1 MKGETMETVAQQAP
15 LLQVKINQAG
25 YGKEQKQIR
34 NIQFSVKAGERIGLI
49 GPNGAGKSTT
59 MKALMG
65 LISDVDGIIQF
76 GPHHTHYAYI
86 PEQPIYYE
94 ELTLWEHLRLAASL
108 CQLTEDELLER
119 GEQLLRL
126 FRLDH
131 VKHQLPGSFSKGMQQ
146 KLMIVLALLTKPSLY
161 IIDEPFVGLD
171 PKAMHELNR
180 LLDEE
185 LKRGAGI
192 LMSTHLLEAAERM
205 CHRFVLLAQ
214 GEQVAAGTLDEIRQ
228 VSQRPE
234 GSLYDCFETLLE
246 RKAYA

>member
-1 MKGETMETVAQQAP
+1 MS
-15 LLQVKINQAG
+15 LLQVDIHQAG
-25 YGKEQKQIR
+25 YAQEKGQIKKIRFAVYPGEQ
-34 NIQFSVKAGERIGLI
+34 VGLI

-59 MKALMG
+59 MKAIMG
-65 LISDVDGIIQF
+65 HLPYMEGQIRF
-76 GPHHTHYAYI
+76 GSGSFRYAYI
-86 PEQPIYYE
+86 PEQPVYYE

>member
-1 MKGETMETVAQQAP
+1 MEPTAQQATI
-15 LLQVKINQAG
+15 LQVDIVQAG
-25 YGKEQKQIR
+25 YDKKQEQIR
-34 NIQFSVKAGERIGLI
+34 NIQFSVSCGERVGLI

-59 MKALMG
+59 MKAILG
-65 LISDVDGIIQF
+65 LLTDVEGDIRF

-108 CQLTEDELLER
+108 CQLTEDELQER
-119 GEQLLRL
+119 GEYLLQL

-131 VKHQLPGSFSKGMQQ
+131 VKHQFPGSFSKGMQQ

-171 PKAMHELNR
+171 PKAMHDLN
-180 LLDEE
+180 LLLNEE

-192 LMSTHLLEAAERM
+192 LMSTHLLEAAQRM